1 MSPSCVCKIPAA
13 AAAQSTPYCH
23 PCRHPH
29 PASQSAYDLLEG
41 AVASLPPGPQHLV
54 VLSGVPLI
62 FPTVGRMHVLH
73 LRAHDPTLL
82 RHPASATFSAPACG
96 SPVSGD
102 AASNRAAHCL
112 EPPATLTGAGSR
124 GHSGDHSA
132 HGTGHATLPPPRAP
146 HRCGRGPGALFR
158 TGLLSQTASCPCWV
172 ARIQAVRCF

>member
-1 MSPSCVCKIPAA
+1 MGPQVVVLGVDMRSERTKARILPQVRGGLVGNPQRALQGTGSVCPPSVPGAASHDVATCVCKIPAA

-23 PCRHPH
+23 PCCHPH

-82 RHPASATFSAPACG
+82 RHPASATFSAPARG
-96 SPVSGD
+96 SPV
-102 AASNRAAHCL
+102 
-112 EPPATLTGAGSR
+112 
-124 GHSGDHSA
+124 
-132 HGTGHATLPPPRAP
+132 
-146 HRCGRGPGALFR
+146 
-158 TGLLSQTASCPCWV
+158 
-172 ARIQAVRCF
+172 